1 MSTSPAQREIVA
13 AFGRCGEV
21 IATLLT
27 CLACV
32 VYGYGCVGM
41 EMFSSQVTGPRVYCG
56 AGMEN
61 AETPATPDA
70 LPCLDR
76 LENFEAPWNA
86 CLALFQVSTSNNW
99 HQILYPNAAALA
111 DTFGDAGRVVAVFYF
126 VSFYILTVMLLVNI
140 LTSLV
145 LEMFGL
151 AWRSARAGGRGRR
164 RRRDRGRRDVP
175 AWRQR
180 ERARGRGRGRGRSP
194 RAIRGGARGAV
205 DGDATDDWAKDL
217 MLEGLSVR
225 RGARRS
231 RGGSSSSRH
240 NSRDV
245 ETNACPRLW
254 RSCAV
259 DASERVPGGARAAD
273 RRR

>member
-1 MSTSPAQREIVA
+1 MAT
-13 AFGRCGEV
+13 FGRCGEV

-86 CLALFQVSTSNNW
+86 CLALFQVSTTNNW

-151 AWRSARAGGRGRR
+151 AWRSARAGGGDEDDDGIGDDETSRRG
-164 RRRDRGRRDVP
+164 DSENAHGDGDGDGDGP
-175 AWRQR
+175 
-180 ERARGRGRGRGRSP
+180 RARFVEVRGERWMVTRP
-194 RAIRGGARGAV
+194 N
-205 DGDATDDWAKDL
+205 DWAKDL

-225 RGARRS
+225 RERARS

>member
-1 MSTSPAQREIVA
+1 MSTPPAQREIVA
-13 AFGRCGEV
+13 TFGRCGEV

-76 LENFEAPWNA
+76 LENFRGSWNA

-140 LTSLV
+140 LTPLV

-151 AWRSARAGGRGRR
+151 AWRPPRRRRGRR

-175 AWRQR
+175 ARRRR
-180 ERARGRGRGRGRSP
+180 ERARGWGRGRGRSP

-205 DGDATDDWAKDL
+205 DGDATERLGEGSHAGRSL
-217 MLEGLSVR
+217 RASRARALARGLEQLETQL
-225 RGARRS
+225 ARR
-231 RGGSSSSRH
+231 R
-240 NSRDV
+240 N
-245 ETNACPRLW
+245 
-254 RSCAV
+254 
-259 DASERVPGGARAAD
+259 ERVSAALAELRRRRERESPGARAAD

>member
-1 MSTSPAQREIVA
+1 MSRLPRNAGIVA
-13 AFGRCGEV
+13 TFGRCGEV

-86 CLALFQVSTSNNW
+86 CLALFQVSTTNNW

-140 LTSLV
+140 LR
-145 LEMFGL
+145 
-151 AWRSARAGGRGRR
+151 RSSRDVRPRVAILGRR
-164 RRRDRGRRDVP
+164 RDDDDDGIGDDDVP

-180 ERARGRGRGRGRSP
+180 ECARGRGRDGTVP
-194 RAIRGGARGAV
+194 AR
-205 DGDATDDWAKDL
+205 D
-217 MLEGLSVR
+217 S
-225 RGARRS
+225 
-231 RGGSSSSRH
+231 
-240 NSRDV
+240 
-245 ETNACPRLW
+245 W
-254 RSCAV
+254 RCR
-259 DASERVPGGARAAD
+259 ER
-273 RRR
+273 